1 MTSINIETAFKSAD
15 YQKVC
20 SAAGLRGF
28 PIYMTQKTFADAPT
42 EQNYR
47 LRPQFQQAGLWT
59 YNAKTGTFDD
69 GSFANSTYV
78 LQGKQYKVAH
88 IRIANRKTHH
98 GDTAELNIWATT
110 TGTGSGS
117 AADTYSLIAIP
128 IVSGAASPQ
137 GLKLQ
142 HMLRGSATA
151 SLEDIFPEGDNIN
164 VYFYTS
170 CAPYVN
176 VDQKYKPLSYGSATI
191 NVAFFNYPIVLDDAT
206 YRGLI
211 NNTIKPAG
219 IPIGLVGKRAVFS
232 ELMETD
238 TNNTV
243 KIIKAFDISEQVKAQ
258 TIRKKTGFRL
268 SKDKKQDYKV
278 FEVDPTKLADKNTYK
293 VDLEDSEDLDS
304 YLKRTDKGQQ
314 AIADES
320 TIGPGTIARW
330 LGIALGVV
338 LGIALVLMFWHF
350 FRKLYGGQAVAQVV
364 EQVKDVVPALAQVPA
379 QALAPAQ
386 AQVLAP
392 AQPTMKGGRRLP
404 PIVKI

>member
-110 TGTGSGS
+110 ASAG

-151 SLEDIFPEGDNIN
+151 SLEGIFPEGDNIN

-170 CAPYVN
+170 CAPYVT

-191 NVAFFNYPIVLDDAT
+191 NVAFFNYPIVLDGMD
-206 YRGLI
+206 YYYSI
-211 NNTIKPAG
+211 DNTIKPAG

-243 KIIKAFDISEQVKAQ
+243 KIVKAFDISEQVKAQ

-304 YLKRTDKGQQ
+304 YLKRTGKEPQ

-338 LGIALVLMFWHF
+338 LGVGLVLMFWHF
-350 FRKLYGGQAVAQVV
+350 FRKLYGGQPAQAQ
-364 EQVKDVVPALAQVPA
+364 ELVKDVVPVLAQVPM
-379 QALAPAQ
+379 PS
-386 AQVLAP
+386 
-392 AQPTMKGGRRLP
+392 QPTMKGGRRSP

>member
-1 MTSINIETAFKSAD
+1 MSTKNIETAFKSAD

-28 PIYMTQKTFADAPT
+28 PIYMTQKTFADVPT

-47 LRPQFQQAGLWT
+47 LRPQFQQAALWT
-59 YNAKTGTFDD
+59 YTAKTGTFDD

-78 LQGKQYKVAH
+78 LQGKQYKIAH

-110 TGTGSGS
+110 SQNT
-117 AADTYSLIAIP
+117 DTYSLIAIP
-128 IVSGAASPQ
+128 IVPGTASPQ

-142 HMLRGSATA
+142 HMLRGSATS
-151 SLEDIFPEGDNIN
+151 SLENIFPQGDEIN
-164 VYFYTS
+164 VYFYTT
-170 CAPYVN
+170 CAPYVS
-176 VDQKYKPLSYGSATI
+176 VDAKYKPLSYGSATI
-191 NVAFFNYPIVLDDAT
+191 NVAFFNYPIMLDDAT
-206 YRGLI
+206 YKALI
-211 NNTIKPAG
+211 GNTIKPAG

-243 KIIKAFDISEQVKAQ
+243 KIVKAFDISEQVKAQ

-278 FEVDPTKLADKNTYK
+278 FEVDPTKLADKDTYQ
-293 VDLEDSEDLDS
+293 VDLEDSEDLDT
-304 YLKRTDKGQQ
+304 YLKRTGKETKV
-314 AIADES
+314 IADES

-338 LGIALVLMFWHF
+338 LGVGLVLMFWHY
-350 FRKLYGGQAVAQVV
+350 FRKLYAGPGPAQAQ
-364 EQVKDVVPALAQVPA
+364 ALAQVPA
-379 QALAPAQ
+379 QNP
-386 AQVLAP
+386 
-392 AQPTMKGGRRLP
+392 MKGGRRLP

>member
-110 TGTGSGS
+110 TGSGS

-170 CAPYVN
+170 CAPYVT

-191 NVAFFNYPIVLDDAT
+191 NVAFFNYPIVLDDVT
-206 YRGLI
+206 YKGLI

-219 IPIGLVGKRAVFS
+219 IPIGLVGKRTVFS

-243 KIIKAFDISEQVKAQ
+243 KIVKAFDISEQIKAQ

-350 FRKLYGGQAVAQVV
+350 FRKLYGGQPKQVQ
-364 EQVKDVVPALAQVPA
+364 ELVKDVLPAQVQVLVPA
-379 QALAPAQ
+379 QPNL
-386 AQVLAP
+386 
-392 AQPTMKGGRRLP
+392 MKGGRRLP

>member
-88 IRIANRKTHH
+88 IRIANRNTHH

-110 TGTGSGS
+110 G

-128 IVSGAASPQ
+128 IVPGAASPQ

-151 SLEDIFPEGDNIN
+151 NLEDIFPEGTNIN

-206 YRGLI
+206 YKGLI

-243 KIIKAFDISEQVKAQ
+243 KIVKAFDISEQVKAQ

-304 YLKRTDKGQQ
+304 YLKRTGKEPQ

-338 LGIALVLMFWHF
+338 LGVGLVLMFWHF
-350 FRKLYGGQAVAQVV
+350 FRKLYGGQPKQAQ
-364 EQVKDVVPALAQVPA
+364 ELVKDVVPVLAQVPA
-379 QALAPAQ
+379 QVPAQ
-386 AQVLAP
+386 AQP
-392 AQPTMKGGRRLP
+392 IMKGGRRLP

>member
-20 SAAGLRGF
+20 SSAGLRGF

-110 TGTGSGS
+110 ASAG

-170 CAPYVN
+170 CAPYVT

-191 NVAFFNYPIVLDDAT
+191 NVAFFNYPIMLDDVT

-243 KIIKAFDISEQVKAQ
+243 KIVKAFDISEQVKAQ

-304 YLKRTDKGQQ
+304 YLKRTGKEPQE
-314 AIADES
+314 IADES

-338 LGIALVLMFWHF
+338 LGVGLVLMFWHF
-350 FRKLYGGQAVAQVV
+350 FRKLYGGQPAQAQ
-364 EQVKDVVPALAQVPA
+364 ELVKDVVPVLAQAQALAQVSE
-379 QALAPAQ
+379 Q
-386 AQVLAP
+386 
-392 AQPTMKGGRRLP
+392 AQPTMKGVRRLP

>member
-69 GSFANSTYV
+69 GSFTNSTYV

-110 TGTGSGS
+110 GS
-117 AADTYSLIAIP
+117 ADTYSLIAIP

-170 CAPYVN
+170 CAPYVS

-191 NVAFFNYPIVLDDAT
+191 NVAFFNYPIMLDDAT
-206 YRGLI
+206 YKGLI

-243 KIIKAFDISEQVKAQ
+243 KIVKAFDISEQVKAQ

-304 YLKRTDKGQQ
+304 YLKRTDKGPQT
-314 AIADES
+314 IADES

-338 LGIALVLMFWHF
+338 LGVGLVLMFWHF
-350 FRKLYGGQAVAQVV
+350 FRKLYGGQPAQAQ
-364 EQVKDVVPALAQVPA
+364 ELVKDVVPVLAQVPM
-379 QALAPAQ
+379 PS
-386 AQVLAP
+386 
-392 AQPTMKGGRRLP
+392 QPTMKGGRRLP